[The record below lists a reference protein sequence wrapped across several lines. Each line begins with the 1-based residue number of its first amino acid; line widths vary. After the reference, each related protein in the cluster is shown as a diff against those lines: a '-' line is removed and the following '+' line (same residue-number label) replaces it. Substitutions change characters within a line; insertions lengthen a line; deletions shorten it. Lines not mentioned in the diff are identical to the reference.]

1 MYWNRPM
8 ETIDRES
15 LERIQ
20 LERLQ
25 KTVHRMYTNVAFY
38 RERMQKQG
46 VKPEDIQSLS
56 DLKLLPFMDKRDL
69 RDNYPD
75 GTFAAPRSEIVRI
88 HASSGTTG
96 KPIVAGYTRGDLAA
110 PASRVRIPSRSPT
123 ATVCLPAA
131 LGSTTA
137 WRRSAPPS
145 SPPPPATPS
154 ASSCSCRTLAATP
167 WPAPPPTP

>member
-1 MYWNRPM
+1 MPMYWNRPM

-46 VKPEDIQSLS
+46 VKPEDIRTLA
-56 DLKLLPFMDKRDL
+56 DLRLLPFMDKRDL

-88 HASSGTTG
+88 SPPPA
-96 KPIVAGYTRGDLAA
+96 R
-110 PASRVRIPSRSPT
+110 PAS
-123 ATVCLPAA
+123 
-131 LGSTTA
+131 
-137 WRRSAPPS
+137 PS
-145 SPPPPATPS
+145 SPATPRATSRCGPS
-154 ASSCSCRTLAATP
+154 AWPGASAAR
-167 WPAPPPTP
+167 A